1 MTNTLRQVTDAER
14 ANWQMFYADRSR
26 RCPFFVL
33 APDENLVEWVQ
44 QGRLQPGRA
53 LDIGCGNAR
62 NSIYLAKH
70 GFTVD
75 AIDQSASAIDWAREE
90 VSKADA
96 SVSVHCMSIF
106 DFQAPVAAYDF
117 VYDSGCFHHIPPHQR
132 RKYVQLVSS
141 ALKPAATFGLVCFT
155 PEGGSGRTDD
165 DVYAQGS
172 LGWGL
177 GYDEARLRKIWG
189 AAFDIQIFRRMRELP
204 SNAESFGKGFL
215 WAMLSRRNA
224 AACRSTPALAVM
236 ELRRIDTSELAA
248 TYELLVTN
256 GWQHRVE
263 SLDQFAALVSASQIA
278 DVAIVEGRV
287 VGFVRGITDGLS
299 NGYLSMVIVAPDCRG
314 QGFGR
319 QLVQHAIGANQ
330 NVTWVLRAGREG
342 VSGFFAKLGFQSSSV
357 AMERRRR

>member
-1 MTNTLRQVTDAER
+1 MTNTLCQVTDTER
-14 ANWQMFYADRSR
+14 ANWQTFYADRSR

-33 APDENLVEWVQ
+33 APDESLVEWVQ
-44 QGRLQPGRA
+44 LGYLQPGRA

-75 AIDQSASAIDWAREE
+75 AVDQSASAIDWAREE
-90 VSKADA
+90 VSKAEV

-106 DFQAPVAAYDF
+106 EFQAPAAAYDF

-132 RKYVQLVSS
+132 RKYVQLVSN
-141 ALKPAATFGLVCFT
+141 ALKPAAAFGLVCFT

-204 SNAESFGKGFL
+204 SCADSFGEGFL
-215 WAMLSRRNA
+215 WVMLSRRA
-224 AACRSTPALAVM
+224 DQ
-236 ELRRIDTSELAA
+236 LRR
-248 TYELLVTN
+248 
-256 GWQHRVE
+256 
-263 SLDQFAALVSASQIA
+263 
-278 DVAIVEGRV
+278 
-287 VGFVRGITDGLS
+287 
-299 NGYLSMVIVAPDCRG
+299 
-314 QGFGR
+314 
-319 QLVQHAIGANQ
+319 
-330 NVTWVLRAGREG
+330 
-342 VSGFFAKLGFQSSSV
+342 
-357 AMERRRR
+357 